1 MSPGVSQSSTTS
13 TPPTSSTSGTGAP
26 PSRPCAWSCPTSTPL
41 TRPNSSGKPR
51 SPMSTA
57 SRSCPEPAPC
67 ARPSARPLHHRH
79 FRRTPPRHHPPA
91 RRRLPIHPA
100 MITASDITRG
110 KPDPQPYL
118 AGATVI
124 ALPSTYA
131 QDELS
136 GAETPSSR
144 PEPPFRRRSGK
155 PAVSS
160 FVILSR
166 RTRRTARVRS
176 RRTCCCL
183 SS

>member
-1 MSPGVSQSSTTS
+1 MVVSHLDAPHQAELIGQAEIGDVDCLEVLPGARALRAALRPTATPSSL
-13 TPPTSSTSGTGAP
+13 PAD
-26 PSRPCAWSCPTSTPL
+26 A
-41 TRPNSSGKPR
+41 
-51 SPMSTA
+51 A
-57 SRSCPEPAPC
+57 S
-67 ARPSARPLHHRH
+67 
-79 FRRTPPRHHPPA
+79 HHPPA

-144 PEPPFRRRSGK
+144 PEPPFRRRSGETC
-155 PAVSS
+155 S
-160 FVILSR
+160 FFVCHPER

-176 RRTCCCL
+176 RRTCCCFVII
-183 SS
+183 SECREKRSRPESNGPAVTGN